1 MGALFASVIRYGAIN
16 QMEIRLGSLVQG
28 AHEAQGT
35 TIIIDVFRAFTTAAI
50 AFDHGAAEITLVA
63 EPEEALELHRRGVG
77 DYLMGEVAGK
87 RPDGFD
93 FGNSPY
99 EISQVDLAGKTLIQS
114 TRAGTVGVAAAV
126 NASKIYLSSF
136 VVAQATVDAI
146 RSDGPELVSIIA
158 MGDEG
163 AVRTDEDEHCGMYL
177 RNLLDGRKP
186 DFDAV
191 KTLILKGGAT
201 QKFFDPDQTQY
212 HPEDVTLALEADRY
226 SFAMKISREDG
237 LLVARRYPG

>member
-1 MGALFASVIRYGAIN
+1 
-16 QMEIRLGSLVQG
+16 MEIRLGSLVRDAQ
-28 AHEAQGT
+28 EAQGT
-35 TIIIDVFRAFTTAAI
+35 AIIIDVFRAFTTAAI
-50 AFDHGAAEITLVA
+50 AFDHGAIEIALVA

-87 RPDGFD
+87 RPEGFD
-93 FGNSPY
+93 FGNSPH
-99 EISQVDLAGKTLIQS
+99 EISQVDLAGKTLVQS
-114 TRAGTVGVAAAV
+114 TRAGTVGVASAV
-126 NASKIYLSSF
+126 NASEIYLGSF

-146 RSDGPELVSIIA
+146 RSDGPELVSVIA
-158 MGDEG
+158 MGDQG
-163 AVRTDEDEHCGMYL
+163 VYRSDEDEHCGIYL
-177 RNLLDGRKP
+177 RNLLEDRKP

-201 QKFFDPDQTQY
+201 QKFFDPQQSQY

-237 LLVARRYPG
+237 LLVARKHTG

>member
-1 MGALFASVIRYGAIN
+1 
-16 QMEIRLGSLVQG
+16 MEIRLGSLVRDAQ
-28 AHEAQGT
+28 EAQGT

-50 AFDHGAAEITLVA
+50 AFDHGAKEITLVA

-77 DYLMGEVAGK
+77 DYLMGEVGGK
-87 RPDGFD
+87 RPEGFD

-99 EISQVDLAGKTLIQS
+99 EISQIDLAGKTLVQS

-126 NASKIYLSSF
+126 NATDIYLGSF

-146 RSDGPELVSIIA
+146 KSARPEVVSVIA
-158 MGDEG
+158 MGDQG
-163 AVRTDEDEHCGMYL
+163 MVRSDEDEHCGIYL
-177 RNLLDGRKP
+177 RNLLEERKP

-201 QKFFDPDQTQY
+201 QKFFDPNQSQY
-212 HPEDVTLALEADRY
+212 HPEDVSLALEVDRY
-226 SFAMKISREDG
+226 PFAMKISREDG
-237 LLVARRYPG
+237 LLVARKHG